1 MNALNKLS
9 RFLPVFVIV
18 FTAFLFVGCGK
29 IPQDPPTLHEFD
41 LNVEHAEKRIT
52 VNLNASKPLEY
63 SKDNGTSWQIEKI
76 FTNLTVGETYQ
87 IVVRYAETDEF
98 DASPASNAISITI
111 KAESTEQ
118 TLTSNDFTVE
128 TSTSNRSL
136 RVTSAL
142 SGIEYSINNGS
153 TWTSNGYW
161 SSLTPGR
168 YNVIARYKET
178 DTTMASA
185 PCEPFEVIVKGEYGM
200 PYVNKDNINCT
211 DTTITITTAPNSQA
225 MEFAISEGS
234 RSTNLDTLVW
244 QEEKVFTGLKP
255 DTTYYIYVR
264 YKASEFFIATPSRY
278 YYDTYVTTEK
288 TQREAPTLTL
298 DDISVDVE
306 TGVITVNKSGVGL
319 RFNYTIKG
327 QTNNVWVKENTYDN
341 AWGKTYLITIQ
352 YSDEGGYAGTAPS
365 QTVEVAVPYKQYKN
379 VVWNTDNISLD
390 LANKTITCTA
400 PTGEDFD
407 AQSLCFFIG
416 TNTENMRPFD
426 QYKGGSDTVFANAL
440 FGTTYYLYAKIAF
453 NYPYAQWNSQVVEVN
468 FPRMQH
474 SEITLS
480 SAENGNVVVNQE
492 NATVTVNVS
501 LTSGET
507 GEISY
512 YLDNEKQ
519 SSNSFAVTRGVD
531 HTVYI
536 KIAQD
541 DTYAEFTSNTLT
553 INVDKLDRTDTFTT
567 SNISISQKTITVTG
581 FEENAMYKFGDND
594 WTTENTY
601 TVAKF
606 NTTLDVSVKY
616 EADDTYNAYTQTLS
630 VTVPQANL
638 TQPVINVETDVKIE
652 GNTLTIT
659 PDATQYSSLG
669 IDNVEFEYS
678 FESNSN
684 WGDSNTYTIT
694 KRGFTLTICVIT
706 KTTDEYTN
714 DGSITWAYY
723 KLDKL
728 TREYTFTAEDIA
740 VSVDE
745 EKATATLN
753 ATAQE
758 RIGNATVQLCPKN
771 NQDEYPTSNYNA
783 TATLASGSDAVY
795 GKNYYVKVKV
805 LGDNMYADYYFD
817 TELTVFVQKLT
828 RTGDFLLNVDKT
840 VKDESESKKPIV
852 YFTYSTKIGDYNTY
866 ESSGLHI
873 EQVYIQI
880 PNETGT
886 PDTVT
891 ATNQTTT
898 IDSTKYYLQYEFT
911 NENPRGKTYT
921 YYYTIKETNKFE
933 AYTSQNYEITVDKH
947 KPTSFITGMKLTDTS
962 SETAGFNESTKIYT
976 FKCKIA
982 NDTETGNYT
991 FTLDSTE
998 YRWWSDNHIEVYINN
1013 EKITRNEL
1021 SYDKDPVTIT
1031 YALDNPPVIKF
1042 VYTYSTENDYYCKV
1056 IQEYQLGKGIS
1067 PQPTRYE

>member
-41 LNVEHAEKRIT
+41 LNIEHAEKRIT

-98 DASPASNAISITI
+98 DASPASNAISVTI
-111 KAESTEQ
+111 KAESTKQ
-118 TLTSNDFTVE
+118 TLTSSDFTVE
-128 TSTSNRSL
+128 TSTSNKSL
-136 RVTSAL
+136 RITSAL
-142 SGIEYSINNGS
+142 LGIEYSINKGT

-161 SSLTPGR
+161 SNLTPGK

-178 DTTMASA
+178 NTTMASA

-211 DTTITITTAPNSQA
+211 DTTITITTDPNSQT
-225 MEFAISEGS
+225 MEFAISENNQS
-234 RSTNLDTLVW
+234 NVDYNALVW

-255 DTTYYIYVR
+255 YTTYYIYVR
-264 YKASEFFIATPSRY
+264 YKASEFFIATPQKY
-278 YYDTYVTTEK
+278 YYDTYVTTAK
-288 TQREAPTLTL
+288 AQRQAPTLTL
-298 DDISVDVE
+298 DDIKVNVE
-306 TGVITVNKSGVGL
+306 TGIITVNKSGVGL

-327 QTNNVWVKENTYDN
+327 QTNNVWIKENTYDN

-352 YSDEGGYAGTAPS
+352 YSEEGGYAGTAPS
-365 QTVEVAVPYKQYKN
+365 QTVEVTVPYKQYKN
-379 VVWNTDNISLD
+379 VVWNTDNISLY

-416 TNTENMRPFD
+416 TNTENMRPFN
-426 QYKGGSDTVFANAL
+426 QYKGGSDTVFANAIY
-440 FGTTYYLYAKIAF
+440 GTTYYLYAKIAF
-453 NYPYAQWNSQVVEVN
+453 NYPYADWTSQAVEVN

-480 SAENGNVVVNQE
+480 STENGNVVVNQE

-501 LTSGET
+501 LPSGET

-519 SSNSFAVTRGVD
+519 SSNSFVVTRGVD

-553 INVDKLDRTDTFTT
+553 VNVAKLDRTDTLTE
-567 SNISISQKTITVTG
+567 SNIAISKKTITVTG
-581 FEENAMYKFGDND
+581 FEANAMYKFGDND

-601 TVAKF
+601 TVAKY

-630 VTVPQANL
+630 VTVPQLVL

-659 PDATQYSSLG
+659 PNATQYSSLG
-669 IDNVEFEYS
+669 IDNVEFDYS
-678 FESNSN
+678 FGGYSNWQNSN
-684 WGDSNTYTIT
+684 NYTIT
-694 KRGFTLTICVIT
+694 KRGVKLDIYVIA
-706 KTTDEYTN
+706 KITDEYTN
-714 DGSITWAYY
+714 NDTPTNVTVQ
-723 KLDKL
+723 LDKL
-728 TREYTFTAEDIA
+728 TRAYSFTAEDIA

-745 EKATATLN
+745 EKATATLS

-758 RIGNATVQLCPKN
+758 RIGNNATVQLCPKN
-771 NQDEYPTSNYNA
+771 NQDQYPTSNYNA
-783 TATLASGSDAVY
+783 TATLASGNQAVY
-795 GKNYYVKVKV
+795 GKDYSVKVKV

-817 TELTVFVQKLT
+817 KELTVFVPKLT
-828 RTGDFLLNVDKT
+828 RTGDFLPNVNKT
-840 VKDESESKKPIV
+840 VKDEYESKNPIV
-852 YFTYSTKIGDYNTY
+852 HFTYSAKIGNYNTY

-873 EQVYIQI
+873 EKVYIQI
-880 PNETGT
+880 PNETET

-898 IDSTKYYLQYEFT
+898 IDSTTYYWQYEFT

-921 YYYTIKETNKFE
+921 YYYTIKESNKFE

-947 KPTSFITGMKLTDTS
+947 KPTTIKAIYLKNNDSATEGYDAQGPS
-962 SETAGFNESTKIYT
+962 YT
-976 FKCKIA
+976 FKYNIIKNA
-982 NDTETGNYT
+982 ETDKYT
-991 FTLDSTE
+991 FTLSSDQ
-998 YRWWSDNHIEVYINN
+998 WWWTHKEIEIYLNGQ
-1013 EKITRNEL
+1013 KIPSNIV
-1021 SYDKDPVTIT
+1021 DPVTIT
-1031 YALDNPPVIKF
+1031 YTLDDNPPMIKF
-1042 VYTYSTENDYYCKV
+1042 VYTYETGNDYYYKF
-1056 IQEYQLGKGIS
+1056 IQEYQLKS
-1067 PQPTRYE
+1067 SVSKQTPRFE